1 MDMDT
6 YGFIIIMFIFGAA
19 ILLSALALSSG
30 NYKLLPKRLRH
41 AKYSDTKAY
50 TKGLAK
56 VLAMVAFS
64 PILCALAGL
73 LFKNNIIAFAVLIIS
88 FITLLTIGSRI
99 MQPFYDDGAELEF
112 DEEDRNNI
120 EKIKERDYE

>member
-1 MDMDT
+1 MDE
-6 YGFIIIMFIFGAA
+6 YGFIILMLVFGAA

-56 VLAMVAFS
+56 VLAIVAFS
-64 PILCALAGL
+64 PILCGLAGL
-73 LFKNNIIAFAVLIIS
+73 IFKNNIIAFAVFIIS
-88 FITLLTIGSRI
+88 FITLLTISSRI
-99 MQPFYDDGAELEF
+99 MQPFYDEDADLEF
-112 DEEDRNNI
+112 DEEDRKNI
-120 EKIKERDYE
+120 EKIKEKHYE